1 MSSSPQPAEPAAP
14 ESPIA
19 APSPGALSPGAA
31 DNAPAPTM
39 DNMFGSDDDNAAGTN
54 DNTARAE
61 APEEGGEGG
70 EEGEAAYVPATE
82 SSAARIPSFKKRR
95 GSGED
100 EGDDDEERQ
109 RRKKQKK
116 EARAERRAR
125 AAAEEED
132 EGEDEP
138 QLDEA
143 TRRRLAL
150 EERID
155 AVGKTNRAPRR
166 KKKGDDIDVSST
178 WYDDLTADCRGI
190 PRRRVRAFTRP
201 HVHGSRERQ
210 EGQLE
215 EDACHQ
221 QAGDAGRGRWCA
233 AEVSYAG

>member
-1 MSSSPQPAEPAAP
+1 
-14 ESPIA
+14 
-19 APSPGALSPGAA
+19 
-31 DNAPAPTM
+31 M
-39 DNMFGSDDDNAAGTN
+39 DNMFGSDDGNAAGTN
-54 DNTARAE
+54 DNTAHASE
-61 APEEGGEGG
+61 APEQGGEGG

-116 EARAERRAR
+116 DARAERRAR

-166 KKKGDDIDVSST
+166 KKKGDDIDVSF
-178 WYDDLTADCRGI
+178 YD
-190 PRRRVRAFTRP
+190 V
-201 HVHGSRERQ
+201 
-210 EGQLE
+210 
-215 EDACHQ
+215 
-221 QAGDAGRGRWCA
+221 
-233 AEVSYAG
+233 